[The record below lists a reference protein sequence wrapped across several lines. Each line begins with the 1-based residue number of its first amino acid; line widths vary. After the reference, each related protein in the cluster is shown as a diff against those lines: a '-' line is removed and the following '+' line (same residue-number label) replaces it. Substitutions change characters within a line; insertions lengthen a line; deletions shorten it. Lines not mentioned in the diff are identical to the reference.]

1 MNWIPVTSTNL
12 SRIRY
17 DENTNTLEI
26 EFHGGRV
33 YQYFDVPL
41 PVFEDL
47 KTADSHGKFFN
58 EQIKGH
64 YRYVRV

>member
-1 MNWIPVTSTNL
+1 MNWIPVTSTNF

-41 PVFEDL
+41 PVFEGL

-58 EQIKGH
+58 GQIKGH
-64 YRYVRV
+64 YRYARV